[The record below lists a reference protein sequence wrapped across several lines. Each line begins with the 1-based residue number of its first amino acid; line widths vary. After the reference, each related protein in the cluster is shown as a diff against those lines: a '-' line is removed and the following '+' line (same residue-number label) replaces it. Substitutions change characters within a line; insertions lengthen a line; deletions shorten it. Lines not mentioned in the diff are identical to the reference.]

1 MRAMVSVAVMA
12 IAIFAVH
19 PSAAAVVDP
28 DMRVVVR
35 TYDTSAT
42 RGTLTPGL
50 AVAAAILEEAGIGV
64 TWVNCEAAADLRADP
79 CLVPL
84 AVNQLAIRFVHLP
97 PGQTLKDIVILG
109 DSLVDTRLRAGSLAT
124 IYLDRVSALAA
135 HCDVD
140 VSVLLGRA
148 IAHEIGHLLLGTS
161 AHAVSG
167 LMRSAWS
174 FDAIRYD
181 RPAAW
186 TFSSRDARHMR
197 NAVRV
202 RQSRL
207 MAAAKLGE

>member
-1 MRAMVSVAVMA
+1 MRALAPAAVIA
-12 IAIFAVH
+12 IGIFAVH

-42 RGTLTPGL
+42 RGDLTHGL
-50 AVAAAILEEAGIGV
+50 GVAAAILQKAGIGV
-64 TWVNCEAAADLRADP
+64 TWVTCEPAANLRGDP

-97 PGQTLKDIVILG
+97 PGQAPTDIVTLG

-135 HCDVD
+135 RCDVD
-140 VSVLLGRA
+140 VNVLLGRA

-174 FDAIRYD
+174 FDAIRHD

-186 TFSSRDARHMR
+186 AFTSRDARDMR

-207 MAAAKLGE
+207 RAAAKLGE